1 MSNLRTQAFARAQG
15 LIENQAENLKFSVKT
30 GDFDYWCHC
39 ASKLV
44 ELVID
49 LANRDEKYLR
59 QDGISTREDSLH

>member
-1 MSNLRTQAFARAQG
+1 MSSSRTQAFAQAQD

-49 LANRDEKYLR
+49 LANRDKKYLH
-59 QDGISTREDSLH
+59 QDGISTCEDSLY